1 MFGKYFKKD
10 VGFFDLFNHHAS
22 ATLEGARVLDRLLTE
37 YPKVDTHIER
47 LEQLEQHCDAIT
59 HQTVDLLHKTFI
71 TPLDR
76 DEIVRLI
83 SRLDDIMDAI
93 HFTAKRIHIFEI
105 PFTPRYLKE
114 MGQVLLNATERTKEA
129 VELVKGFNKIDRM
142 RKIADEV
149 HVLENQGDAL
159 LAAGISQ
166 LFRDTA
172 NDPLAVIKLKE
183 IVESVEVA
191 IDRCEDVIN
200 IIEGLYLEHS

>member
-10 VGFFDLFNHHAS
+10 VGFFDLFNHHAA
-22 ATLEGARVLDRLLTE
+22 ATLEGARVLDQLLEE
-37 YPKVDTHIER
+37 YPKANAHIER

-105 PFTPRYLKE
+105 PFAPQYLKD
-114 MGQVLLNATERTKEA
+114 MGHVLLNATERTKEA
-129 VELVKGFNKIDRM
+129 VELVKGFNKVERM
-142 RKIADEV
+142 RKLADEV
-149 HVLENQGDAL
+149 HQLENQGDTL

-166 LFRDTA
+166 LFRA
-172 NDPLAVIKLKE
+172 SAHDPLVVIKLKE